1 MFKKKFVPI
10 FNENIEI
17 SSSGGSLS
25 IDGGLPLIKDFMCK
39 SKFFKLFNQTVR
51 IEDARPR
58 VIHPTKDIVEQLI
71 LLKALGY
78 DTDDSAD
85 SLLRNTL
92 FTSTLGVPSLASQP
106 TISRMWHRLTP
117 KVVEQCFEV
126 NQRYIDQYYEN
137 LEDFNQPVLIDLDS
151 THFDT
156 YGNQE
161 NKAFNRHYQTFGYH
175 PLVAFD
181 GLTGLFLGAQL
192 RPGNLYT
199 SNGVVAFLEPILQHF
214 IDDLHLQNILI
225 RADSGFAVPELYDLC
240 EKYSVRYIIRM
251 KSNKRLVR
259 SSEELAAQKPNCGIK
274 GTEYRYKTITYQ
286 ANSWTKERKV
296 VIQNERPFGELLFTP
311 MFIVTNVQE
320 MTAETVTK
328 VYKGR
333 GQMEN
338 YIKEAKRGF
347 FLDKTDS
354 TLFSTNEARMV
365 VAMLSYNIVQMM
377 KLMVFPKKMTKWS
390 IGTIRHKLFKVA
402 VRVVSHAKKIYF
414 KLDETFVYLQD
425 YFSCCHKLQQFKL

>member
-1 MFKKKFVPI
+1 MCKQKYIPS
-10 FNENIEI
+10 FNKNIEI
-17 SSSGGSLS
+17 SASGSSLS
-25 IDGGLPLIKDFMCK
+25 IDGGLPLIKDFMDK
-39 SKFFKLFNQTVR
+39 SNFSELFNRIIR
-51 IEDARPR
+51 IEEYRPR
-58 VIHPTKDIVEQLI
+58 VVHQIKDIVEQLI
-71 LLKALGY
+71 LFKSLGY
-78 DTDDSAD
+78 DADDSAD
-85 SLLRNTL
+85 SLLLNRV
-92 FTSTLGVPSLASQP
+92 FTNTLGVPSLASQP
-106 TISRMWHRLTP
+106 TIYRMWHRLTP
-117 KVVEQCFEV
+117 EVLDQCFEV
-126 NQRYIDQYYEN
+126 NQRYVDQYYEN
-137 LEDFNQPVLIDLDS
+137 LDDFNQPVLIDLDS

-161 NKAFNRHYQTFGYH
+161 KNAFNSHYQTFGYH
-175 PLVAFD
+175 PLVAFHD
-181 GLTGLFLGAQL
+181 LTGLFLGAQL

-199 SNGVVAFLEPILQHF
+199 SNGVDTFIEPILQHF

-240 EKYSVRYIIRM
+240 EKYSVEYIIRM

-259 SSEELAAQKPNCGIK
+259 ISEELAAQKPNCETA

-286 ANSWTKERKV
+286 ADSCKKERKV

-320 MTAETVTK
+320 LTEETVAK
-328 VYKGR
+328 IYKGR

-354 TLFSTNEARMV
+354 TLFSINESRMA
-365 VAMLSYNIVQMM
+365 VAMLSYNIIQMM
-377 KLMVFPKKMTKWS
+377 KLMVLPVKMTKWS
-390 IGTIRHKLFKVA
+390 IGTIRHKLFKIA
-402 VRVVSHAKKIYF
+402 VRVVYHAKKIYF

-425 YFSCCHKLQQFKL
+425 YFSCCHKLKKFKI

>member
-1 MFKKKFVPI
+1 MFKQIYIPSC
-10 FNENIEI
+10 NENIEI
-17 SSSGGSLS
+17 SASGGSLS
-25 IDGGLPLIKDFMCK
+25 IDGGLPLIKDFMDK
-39 SKFFKLFNQTVR
+39 SNFSELFDRIVR
-51 IEDARPR
+51 IKDSRPR
-58 VIHPTKDIVEQLI
+58 VIHQTKDIVEQLI
-71 LLKALGY
+71 LLKILGY
-78 DTDDSAD
+78 ETDDSTK
-85 SLLRNTL
+85 SLLRNRL
-92 FTSTLGVPSLASQP
+92 FTNTLGVPSLASQP
-106 TISRMWHRLTP
+106 TISRMWQRLTP
-117 KVVEQCFEV
+117 KVLDQCFEM

-161 NKAFNRHYQTFGYH
+161 KNAFNSHYQTFGYH

-181 GLTGLFLGAQL
+181 GLNGLFLGALL

-199 SNGVVAFLEPILQHF
+199 SNGVVEFIEPVLRHF
-214 IDDLHLQNILI
+214 IIDLHLQNVLI

-240 EKYSVRYIIRM
+240 EKYGVQYIIRM

-259 SSEELAAQKPNCGIK
+259 FSEELAAQEPNCATA

-286 ANSWTKERKV
+286 ANSWENERKV

-311 MFIVTNVQE
+311 MFIITNVQE
-320 MTAETVTK
+320 LTAETVVK
-328 VYKGR
+328 IYKGR

-354 TLFSTNEARMV
+354 TLFSINEARMMI
-365 VAMLSYNIVQMM
+365 AMLSYNIVQMM
-377 KLMVFPKKMTKWS
+377 KLMVFPKKMKKWS

-402 VRVVSHAKKIYF
+402 VRVVSHAKKIHF

-425 YFSCCHKLQQFKL
+425 YFSCCHRLQQFKI